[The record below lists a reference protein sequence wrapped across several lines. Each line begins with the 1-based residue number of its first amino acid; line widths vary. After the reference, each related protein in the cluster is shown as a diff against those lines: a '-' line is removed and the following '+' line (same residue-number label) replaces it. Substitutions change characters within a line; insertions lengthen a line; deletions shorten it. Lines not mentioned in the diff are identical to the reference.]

1 MKWHQYVAAFFAG
14 MFLANAVPHFVNGIS
29 GNPFPS
35 PFADPPGQGLSAPT
49 INVLWGLFNI
59 TVGYLL
65 FRYGKI
71 SHQNKLSLVV
81 FFLGIITISIML
93 SIVFSG
99 KATM

>member
-1 MKWHQYVAAFFAG
+1 MKWYHYVAAFFAG

-29 GNPFPS
+29 GNPFPT
-35 PFADPPGQGLSAPT
+35 PFADPPGQGLSAP
-49 INVLWGLFNI
+49 IVNVIWGLFNI

-93 SIVFSG
+93 SIAFSD

>member
-1 MKWHQYVAAFFAG
+1 MKWYHYVAAFFAG

-29 GNPFPS
+29 GNPFPT
-35 PFADPPGQGLSAPT
+35 PFADPPGQGLSAP
-49 INVLWGLFNI
+49 IVNIIWGLFNI

-71 SHQNKLSLVV
+71 SHRNKLPLVI

-93 SIVFSG
+93 SIAFSD

>member
-1 MKWHQYVAAFFAG
+1 MKWYHYVAAFFAG

-35 PFADPPGQGLSAPT
+35 PFADPPGQELSAPT
-49 INVLWGLFNI
+49 INVIWGLFNI

-93 SIVFSG
+93 SIAFSD